1 MFQYDKY
8 GKNTN
13 ATQKSE
19 IIYRLHSMKGL
30 IRIYFRHLTALHKFN
45 PHNKYK
51 YSNKT
56 WLIDM
61 YSSLTFSEYREIIE
75 TLNWVYFNEIQN
87 FLK

>member
-8 GKNTN
+8 GKNSN
-13 ATQKSE
+13 ATQKSK

-30 IRIYFRHLTALHKFN
+30 IRIHFRHLTGLHKFN
-45 PHNKYK
+45 PHSKCK

-61 YSSLTFSEYREIIE
+61 YLSINFSESRKSTIIG
-75 TLNWVYFNEIQN
+75 
-87 FLK
+87 K

>member
-30 IRIYFRHLTALHKFN
+30 IRIYFRHLTGLHKFN

-61 YSSLTFSEYREIIE
+61 YSSINFSERSIKPSQNSII
-75 TLNWVYFNEIQN
+75 LGRFY
-87 FLK
+87 LD